1 MTDQTY
7 SLRQP
12 KTSAS
17 GKGASGEISSG
28 SSVDAAGQPRPK
40 GDAAETAASAKAL
53 PKARVPSKMVPTSDE
68 RSTTQHGSEREQE
81 PASVVTD
88 PITRGN
94 PKPSQGAA
102 STALE
107 LGVSKIAFSRN
118 SVGS

>member
-1 MTDQTY
+1 MTDRTY

-17 GKGASGEISSG
+17 GKGASGEITSG

-68 RSTTQHGSEREQE
+68 RSTTQQHL
-81 PASVVTD
+81 
-88 PITRGN
+88 
-94 PKPSQGAA
+94 K
-102 STALE
+102 
-107 LGVSKIAFSRN
+107 
-118 SVGS
+118 